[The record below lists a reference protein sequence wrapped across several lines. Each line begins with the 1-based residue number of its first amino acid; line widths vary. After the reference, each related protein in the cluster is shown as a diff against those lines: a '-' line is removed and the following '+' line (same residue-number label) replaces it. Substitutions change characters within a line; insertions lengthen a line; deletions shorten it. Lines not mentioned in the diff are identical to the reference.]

1 MRRVILLPFS
11 FCMLFGVPA
20 LAQEP
25 AAPSHAGH
33 SGHAGATSSHVGA
46 MPSHA
51 VAAPTTTEHVFD
63 ITRDGN
69 KIGTDTIDVTK
80 AGDTT
85 TIQSTTHIEV
95 TVAFI
100 KAYSFDHVATEK
112 WAKGHFV
119 SYKAHT
125 NDNGKKYDLLA
136 KVVGQKTDLTVN
148 GEETE
153 LPQVVLPAS
162 LWNQDFVNAT
172 QLIDTDKG
180 KVMSVAVQDVG
191 DEAIEIDGTQVQ
203 AHHYKITGDFERDV
217 WVADGVPVRI
227 SLHGSDHSLIVSNM
241 RQQASSQ

>member
-1 MRRVILLPFS
+1 
-11 FCMLFGVPA
+11 MLFGLPA

-25 AAPSHAGH
+25 AAPSHAAASSH
-33 SGHAGATSSHVGA
+33 AAHAGHAGATS
-46 MPSHA
+46 SHA

-63 ITRDGN
+63 ITREGN
-69 KIGTDTIDVTK
+69 KIGTDTVEITK
-80 AGDTT
+80 AGDAT

-125 NDNGKKYDLLA
+125 NDNGKKYDLFA
-136 KVVGQKTDLTVN
+136 KVSGEKTDLTVN
-148 GEETE
+148 GDKTE
-153 LPQVVLPAS
+153 LPQIVMPAS
-162 LWNQDFVNAT
+162 LWNKDFITAT

-191 DEAIEIDGTQVQ
+191 DESIDIGGTQVQ

-217 WVADGVPVRI
+217 WVANGVPVRI
-227 SLHGSDHSLIVSNM
+227 SLHGSDHSLIVSDM
-241 RQQASSQ
+241 RQQASAQ